1 MVIHVLADS
10 DALTDHPD
18 PHMSGDDPDPG
29 DGVGDGDGGGPDG
42 GNSGGA
48 EVATPSAPLPSG
60 RAVIVGGGVLPTPML
75 AALIAAGAAVRTL
88 RIPGAEPE
96 PHYRPSMALAE
107 YVRMRDLTCR
117 FPGCDKPA
125 HISDIDHRVP
135 WPFGTTHP
143 SGLRVLCRL
152 HHLLRTFWTEWTD
165 EQHRDGTIAWT
176 TPSGHTYI
184 TRPGSH
190 LLFPNWNTDTGS
202 TWATPPPA
210 PSPARG
216 LMMPTRRR
224 TRQAERHYRAARER
238 ALNTPSTV
246 DRNRPPPY

>member
-1 MVIHVLADS
+1 MSEPLVLPEGAQIAIGGS
-10 DALTDHPD
+10 SIAIRHT
-18 PHMSGDDPDPG
+18 GDVVVEQTLG
-29 DGVGDGDGGGPDG
+29 RRLARVESDGD
-42 GNSGGA
+42 
-48 EVATPSAPLPSG
+48 V
-60 RAVIVGGGVLPTPML
+60 
-75 AALIAAGAAVRTL
+75 TL

-202 TWATPPPA
+202 TRATPPPA